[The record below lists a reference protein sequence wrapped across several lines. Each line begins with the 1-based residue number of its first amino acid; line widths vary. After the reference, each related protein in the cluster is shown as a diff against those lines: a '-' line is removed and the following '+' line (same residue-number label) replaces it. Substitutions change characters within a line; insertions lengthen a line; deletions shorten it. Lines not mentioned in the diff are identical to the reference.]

1 MEELLRY
8 MNVVRHLWNA
18 RYDEEFNTSTVD
30 AADVVACYKRNET
43 PSEACD
49 SLRMYYLAR
58 KFKAAVDT
66 PTVEQTVDV
75 EQPVEV
81 NAVLTSPVLPEPL
94 TLQVLDTNASV
105 LEKADI
111 AAKMLNHM
119 FHIHIERSNSAAGFS
134 DRIV

>member
-8 MNVVRHLWNA
+8 MNVVRRLWNA

-49 SLRMYYLAR
+49 SLRVYYLAR

-81 NAVLTSPVLPEPL
+81 NAVLTSPVLPEPVAL
-94 TLQVLDTNASV
+94 TVLNTTACIM
-105 LEKADI
+105 EKADV
-111 AAKMLNHM
+111 AARMLNHE
-119 FHIHIERSNSAAGFS
+119 FHLHVERSNNEPLQS
-134 DRIV
+134 V